1 MPMLL
6 AVLTDQISVVL
17 VTLDTVETVL
27 TVPITTSVLMEV
39 PSVML
44 TQVAAITTV
53 DIPAHVTPVTKEMA
67 NNVPMLMNV
76 ITIHVT
82 QMLLVVILMVDILAL
97 VMMDSVEMATHVL
110 TIMNATAIIHVTPM
124 PPVPT
129 SLEVTHVLVIMDS
142 PVTEIHV
149 SMLMN
154 VPVVP
159 TIVQI
164 MPVVPTLLVAFNA
177 PVMMDSLAMASIVP
191 AMNVVIAT
199 HAIPTLTAKI
209 LPEDMNVLV
218 DKVITET
225 DSVAMML
232 TNVPATIWIIV
243 MLMPPVIIILV
254 DTVARVTLDT
264 VVTVTTVMMLMNAM
278 ALHAIWML
286 NVTTLSEASNVNVM
300 LDSLMIM
307 ATDLYVLISMNV
319 TELMPVMPM
328 LAVPTWAVPILANVM
343 MVSAEM
349 AAAVTI
355 SMNVQMDP
363 INVVIWPLVI
373 TTMADTHVH
382 ALLDIALMGST
393 VLTSM
398 NVLLETTIVISI
410 PLVQTTLEVSL
421 VHVTMVTVV
430 TEYPAQM

>member
-6 AVLTDQISVVL
+6 AVLTDQILVVL
-17 VTLDTVETVL
+17 VILDTVETVL

-67 NNVPMLMNV
+67 NNVPMSMNV
-76 ITIHVT
+76 IIIHVT
-82 QMLLVVILMVDILAL
+82 QMLPVVILMVDILAL
-97 VMMDSVEMATHVL
+97 
-110 TIMNATAIIHVTPM
+110 
-124 PPVPT
+124 
-129 SLEVTHVLVIMDS
+129 THVLVIMDS

-177 PVMMDSLAMASIVP
+177 PVMMDSLAMASIVL

-232 TNVPATIWIIV
+232 TNVPATI
-243 MLMPPVIIILV
+243 
-254 DTVARVTLDT
+254 
-264 VVTVTTVMMLMNAM
+264 
-278 ALHAIWML
+278 
-286 NVTTLSEASNVNVM
+286 
-300 LDSLMIM
+300 
-307 ATDLYVLISMNV
+307 
-319 TELMPVMPM
+319 
-328 LAVPTWAVPILANVM
+328 
-343 MVSAEM
+343 
-349 AAAVTI
+349 
-355 SMNVQMDP
+355 
-363 INVVIWPLVI
+363 
-373 TTMADTHVH
+373 
-382 ALLDIALMGST
+382 
-393 VLTSM
+393 
-398 NVLLETTIVISI
+398 
-410 PLVQTTLEVSL
+410 
-421 VHVTMVTVV
+421 
-430 TEYPAQM
+430 